1 MIETCQTEKA
11 KRDYILLRKA
21 LDHNDQQAYA
31 ELMSL
36 YRDSIYYMLVRMVK
50 NKDDAEDLTL
60 MTFGK
65 AFRYLDKYTPKYA
78 FSTWLYRIALNN
90 SIDFLRVKNNMPQY
104 FDEDLYTNSATSIID
119 QSEDNLQRTPEEEVI
134 DKQRLQLLRAA
145 VSELPDKYRKVIE
158 LRYYEDLAYEEI
170 AERMD
175 VSLATVK
182 RVRASMVEAMRRR
195 AEELGMK
202 TKDR

>member
-1 MIETCQTEKA
+1 MINTCQTEKA
-11 KRDYILLRKA
+11 KRDYVLLRKA

-36 YRDSIYYMLVRMVK
+36 YRDSIYYMLIRMVK

-104 FDEDLYTNSATSIID
+104 FEEDLYTTSTTSIID
-119 QSEDNLQRTPEEEVI
+119 QSEDNLQRTPEDEII
-134 DKQRLQLLRAA
+134 DKQRLQMLRAA
-145 VSELPDKYRKVIE
+145 VSELPEKYRKVIE
-158 LRYYEDLAYEEI
+158 LRYYEDLAYEDI
-170 AERMD
+170 AERLGLTLSNVKIQIMRAKQM
-175 VSLATVK
+175 LAQLMQPM
-182 RVRASMVEAMRRR
+182 RNSM
-195 AEELGMK
+195 
-202 TKDR
+202 

>member
-1 MIETCQTEKA
+1 MISTCQTEKA
-11 KRDYILLRKA
+11 RRDYVLLRKA

-36 YRDSIYYMLVRMVK
+36 YRDSIYYMLIRMVK

-104 FDEDLYTNSATSIID
+104 FEEDLYTTSTTSIID
-119 QSEDNLQRTPEEEVI
+119 QSEDNLQRTPEDEII
-134 DKQRLQLLRAA
+134 DKQRLQMLRAA
-145 VSELPDKYRKVIE
+145 VSELPEQYRKVIE
-158 LRYYEDLAYEEI
+158 LRYYEDLAYEDI
-170 AERMD
+170 AERLGLTLSNVKIQIMRAKQM
-175 VSLATVK
+175 LAQLMQPM
-182 RVRASMVEAMRRR
+182 RNSM
-195 AEELGMK
+195 
-202 TKDR
+202 